1 MGKYNYNKTNWIGG
15 KTIGTADVMNNLEEG
30 VYQAHEQLEQ
40 NMKSIN
46 TYNLILEGCK
56 GDGKTDNKE
65 IIENIFNKL
74 SDGDSI
80 YIPYGTYLIKL
91 SDSDLKD
98 AGMSRKAL
106 YPWIILDNIS
116 NLTIFGNGVLKFEC
130 DSAMTK
136 KASTFMFRDCPNIV
150 LKDFTLQG
158 DVSFDSS
165 ITYTDV
171 GLNGINLVRCHNALV
186 DGIKIYNMLA
196 VLGATGELNTPTS
209 SITVGMDTI
218 FTNCIFKNYGQV
230 STFGSGV
237 SRFIFTNNICINPMQ
252 CGLKIS
258 TNVEGIDAID
268 KANNILIS
276 NNIVY
281 WESDYS
287 FPQVGWEEGKTFCPV
302 GFMVESHANNIKI
315 SNNIIDLSK
324 ITDTLLSPISD
335 YSPIIVYSDYLENNL
350 INEGIEI
357 INNKLH
363 SVNNKPSISFNPNLS
378 SLIISGNEL
387 KGGLSG
393 RTFTSNEVGKTKGI
407 YIKNNVFLDSFVLVL
422 KNIKTKNFVFSEN
435 DALNS
440 SNDASIETIIFEE
453 NDIDY
458 VLIENNK
465 LPNEIIKTYNN
476 LNCLRLK
483 INNNLLNKISNLG
496 YDTESGYVEIKNN
509 SFTSKS
515 TLATLRISDINT
527 MIDYSSNTGLTD
539 GSIINIDKGNI
550 YLNNNS
556 IKARTGIP
564 YVLGDAIVMGGLFTG
579 QGVPSQDAGVGVMY
593 RNNNVVTPALYIK
606 VGDGKGEDKWVEI
619 INS

>member
-1 MGKYNYNKTNWIGG
+1 MGKLNYTTDDINKKLEQIDELVGSNNDLSSRIYNFNS
-15 KTIGTADVMNNLEEG
+15 
-30 VYQAHEQLEQ
+30 QLEQ
-40 NMKSIN
+40 NAKSSSN
-46 TYNLILEGCK
+46 YNLLIEGCK

-74 SDGDSI
+74 EDGDSI

-106 YPWIILDNIS
+106 YPWIILDNVS

-130 DSAMTK
+130 DSSMTK

-158 DVSFDSS
+158 DASFNSS
-165 ITYTDV
+165 ITYTDI
-171 GLNGINLVRCHNALV
+171 GLNGINLIRCHSALV
-186 DGIKIYNMLA
+186 DGIKIYNILVA
-196 VLGATGELNTPTS
+196 LGVTGEINTPTS
-209 SITVGMDTI
+209 SNIVGMDTI

-258 TNVEGIDAID
+258 SNVKGTNVID

-281 WESDYS
+281 WESNYS
-287 FPQVGWEEGKTFCPV
+287 FPQVGWDIGKTFCPV
-302 GFMVESHANNIKI
+302 GFMVESHTNNIKI

-324 ITDTLLSPISD
+324 ITDTLPSPIND
-335 YSPIIVYSDYLENNL
+335 YGPIVLYGDYLENNL

-363 SVNNKPSISFNPNLS
+363 SINNKPSIIFNPNLA

-387 KGGLSG
+387 KGGLLG

-407 YIKNNVFLDSFVLVL
+407 YIKNNVFLDSFILFL
-422 KNIKTKNFVFSEN
+422 KNIKTKNLVFSEN
-435 DALNS
+435 DVLNN
-440 SNDASIETIIFEE
+440 SNDTGIETIVFEE

-465 LPNEIIKTYNN
+465 MPNEIIKTYSN
-476 LNCLRLK
+476 LNCLRLV
-483 INNNLLNKISNLG
+483 INNNLLNRISELG
-496 YDTESGYVEIKNN
+496 YDTESGYIEIKNN

-515 TLATLRISDINT
+515 TLTTLQISDANT
-527 MIDYSSNTGLTD
+527 TIDYSSNTGLTY
-539 GSIINIDKGNI
+539 GSVINIDKGNV

-556 IKARTGIP
+556 IKAQTGAQ
-564 YVLGDAIVMGGLFTG
+564 YVLGDAIVMSGLFTG
-579 QGVPSQDAGVGVMY
+579 QGIPSQDAGVGVMY
-593 RNNNVVTPALYIK
+593 RDLNVVIPALYIK
-606 VGDGKGEDKWVEI
+606 IGDGEGQDKWKQL
-619 INS
+619 